1 MADAAPT
8 WHPEQMIVQTDS
20 DVEIRPAAVTDAGRI
35 AQVHLTSW
43 KGAYASV
50 LPAEYL
56 DSLDAAERAA
66 QWQQIL
72 GEGTRTTLV
81 AEGDGRLLG
90 FASYGPSRDE
100 DAEDGDLELYAIYL
114 DPESWGR
121 GVARDLMRTVLS
133 DVPDGVPMSLWV
145 LAQNERAQ
153 HFYRRHGFQA
163 DGVERMD
170 DIGDTPVTEV
180 RYRRG

>member
-1 MADAAPT
+1 
-8 WHPEQMIVQTDS
+8 MIVQTDS
-20 DVEIRPAAVTDAGRI
+20 DVEIRPADVSDARRI
-35 AQVHLTSW
+35 AQVHLASW
-43 KGAYASV
+43 KSAYASV

-56 DSLDAAERAA
+56 DSLDATDRVEK
-66 QWQQIL
+66 WQRIL
-72 GEGTRTTLV
+72 DEGTRTTLV
-81 AEGDGRLLG
+81 AEVDSRLLG

-133 DVPDGVPMSLWV
+133 EVPDGVPMSLWV
-145 LAQNERAQ
+145 LSQNDHAQ